1 MQTLVADI
9 WDLLNTH
16 KIVIPVNF
24 AGPMGR
30 GLAYQAKTRF
40 PSLEVAWK
48 GRCKKGLAGPGK
60 LVEGK
65 YLILLPVK
73 YHYAEKANLK
83 LIEDALAA
91 LSQLSCAIALPQ
103 IGCGFGE
110 RSWEKE
116 VEPLVL
122 KYLGDKENITLVI
135 PPEDVGKKYAESFKA
150 GIRKDKRWSDR
161 KA

>member
-1 MQTLVADI
+1 MQTIIADI
-9 WDLLNTH
+9 WALLDTH
-16 KIVIPVNF
+16 KIVIPVNLQ
-24 AGPMGR
+24 GVCGR
-30 GLAYQAKTRF
+30 GLAYQAKTHF

-48 GRCKKGLAGPGK
+48 GRCKKGLARPGV

-65 YLILLPVK
+65 YLILMPVK

-83 LIEDALAA
+83 LIEDALVA

-116 VEPLVL
+116 VEPLVV
-122 KYLGDKENITLVI
+122 KYLDNKENITLVI
-135 PPEDVGKKYAESFKA
+135 PPEDVGKRYAESFKA
-150 GIRKDKRWSDR
+150 GRRRDKRWNDQR
-161 KA
+161 A